1 MEGEVG
7 TVDKDRLFVLVLVD
21 VPEGLD
27 LVTVQVLVLR
37 FSLVVYSI
45 HF

>member
-1 MEGEVG
+1 
-7 TVDKDRLFVLVLVD
+7 VLVD

-27 LVTVQVLVLR
+27 LVTVQVLRL
-37 FSLVVYSI
+37 SLVLG

>member
-1 MEGEVG
+1 MEREVG
-7 TVDKDRLFVLVLVD
+7 AVYEDRLLVRVLVD

-27 LVTVQVLVLR
+27 LVTVQVLGL
-37 FSLVVYSI
+37 SLVLG